1 MTVQMNNNYKQPGAY
16 SKALDST
23 VLSDELWRDSKT
35 AFDDT
40 YENSYVRELTL
51 TISCKIASEQSANA
65 HHRLIVNCM

>member
-1 MTVQMNNNYKQPGAY
+1 MTVQMNKNYKRPGAY

-35 AFDDT
+35 ALDDT

-51 TISCKIASEQSANA
+51 TI
-65 HHRLIVNCM
+65 